1 MRRIDC
7 ENIRREVEAAAPS
20 DLLSATAN
28 EHLRICKECGT
39 FRDEEWKLRKLVASL
54 GAVNAPG
61 DFEFRL
67 RARLAGEMR
76 GTSQS
81 LAIGKFSFGFRSA
94 AFAAVLLMIG
104 AVLLFVGLRTSL
116 NNSQVARET
125 APTSIGTKAPAA
137 AQTVA
142 ASQNPENGA
151 KNVTTDLA
159 VGPQTDQA
167 VDAKLNSNDSPEQHR
182 SRSRLGFRP
191 GELASARSG
200 ERVRTRD
207 LASTPAT
214 VFRATNPGAEPL
226 SNAFP
231 IGASY
236 QSLKVSLD
244 DGRGSS
250 RTISLPSIS
259 FGSQRV
265 LTQGANPVLATVRG
279 SW

>member
-20 DLLSATAN
+20 DLLSSTAN
-28 EHLRICKECGT
+28 EHLKTCKECGT

-54 GAVNAPG
+54 GTVNAPG

-67 RARLAGEMR
+67 RARLAGEKR
-76 GTSQS
+76 GPSQS
-81 LAIGKFSFGFRSA
+81 FSIGRFSFGFRSA
-94 AFAAVLLMIG
+94 AFATVLLMVG
-104 AVLLFVGLRTSL
+104 AVLLFIGLRTPSD
-116 NNSQVARET
+116 NSQVARET
-125 APTSIGTKAPAA
+125 TPASIGAE
-137 AQTVA
+137 AQNLRN
-142 ASQNPENGA
+142 SGA
-151 KNVTTDLA
+151 KNAGTDLP
-159 VGPQTDQA
+159 VGPQANQP
-167 VDAKLNSNDSPEQHR
+167 VDARLSLNDSSGQHR
-182 SRSRLGFRP
+182 SRSRLGLRSW
-191 GELASARSG
+191 ELASARDA
-200 ERVRTRD
+200 ERLRTRD

-214 VFRATNPGAEPL
+214 VFRSTNPGAEPL

-259 FGSQRV
+259 FGSQRA
-265 LTQGANPVLATVRG
+265 LAQGATPVLATARG

>member
-7 ENIRREVEAAAPS
+7 ENIRRELEAAAPS
-20 DLLSATAN
+20 DLLSSTAN
-28 EHLRICKECGT
+28 EHLKTCKECGT

-54 GAVNAPG
+54 GTVNAPG

-67 RARLAGEMR
+67 RARLASEKR

-81 LAIGKFSFGFRSA
+81 FAVGKFSFGFGSA
-94 AFAAVLLMIG
+94 AFATVLLMVA
-104 AVLLFVGLRTSL
+104 AVLLFVGLRTPSD
-116 NNSQVARET
+116 NSEVARKT
-125 APTSIGTKAPAA
+125 APTSIGPEAP
-137 AQTVA
+137 
-142 ASQNPENGA
+142 NLGNGGV
-151 KNVTTDLA
+151 KNVGVDLP
-159 VGPQTDQA
+159 VGPQTNQP
-167 VDAKLNSNDSPEQHR
+167 VEAKLSSNESSGQHR
-182 SRSRLGFRP
+182 SRNRVGFRP
-191 GELASARSG
+191 EELSSARG
-200 ERVRTRD
+200 AVRSRD

-214 VFRATNPGAEPL
+214 VLRSTNPGAGPL

-259 FGSQRV
+259 FGSQRA
-265 LTQGANPVLATVRG
+265 LTQGATPVLATARG

>member
-7 ENIRREVEAAAPS
+7 ENIRRELEAAAPS
-20 DLLSATAN
+20 DLLSSTAN
-28 EHLRICKECGT
+28 EHLKTCKECGT

-54 GAVNAPG
+54 GTVNAPG

-67 RARLAGEMR
+67 RARLAGEKR

-81 LAIGKFSFGFRSA
+81 FAVGKFSFGFRSA
-94 AFAAVLLMIG
+94 AFATVLLMAG
-104 AVLLFVGLRTSL
+104 SVLLFIGLRTPSH
-116 NNSQVARET
+116 NSEVARKT
-125 APTSIGTKAPAA
+125 GPTSIGPEE
-137 AQTVA
+137 
-142 ASQNPENGA
+142 QNLRNGEV
-151 KNVTTDLA
+151 KNVGADLP
-159 VGPQTDQA
+159 VGPQANQP
-167 VDAKLNSNDSPEQHR
+167 VDTKLSSNESSGQHR
-182 SRSRLGFRP
+182 SRSRVGFRP
-191 GELASARSG
+191 EELASARDAD
-200 ERVRTRD
+200 RVRSRD

-214 VFRATNPGAEPL
+214 VFRSTNPGAAPQ

-259 FGSQRV
+259 FGSQRA
-265 LTQGANPVLATVRG
+265 LTRDATPVLATARG

>member
-1 MRRIDC
+1 M
-7 ENIRREVEAAAPS
+7 
-20 DLLSATAN
+20 
-28 EHLRICKECGT
+28 

-54 GAVNAPG
+54 GTVNAPG

-67 RARLAGEMR
+67 RARLAGEKR

-94 AFAAVLLMIG
+94 AFATVLLMIG
-104 AVLLFVGLRTSL
+104 AVLLFIGLRTPSD
-116 NNSQVARET
+116 NSQVARET
-125 APTSIGTKAPAA
+125 ARTTIGTEAPAA
-137 AQTVA
+137 AQTVGT
-142 ASQNPENGA
+142 SQSLGNGA
-151 KNVTTDLA
+151 VKNGDADLT
-159 VGPQTDQA
+159 VGPQTNQP
-167 VDAKLNSNDSPEQHR
+167 VDASVSSNDSPGQHR

-191 GELASARSG
+191 GELASARDA

-214 VFRATNPGAEPL
+214 VFRSTNPRAEPL

-250 RTISLPSIS
+250 RTISLPSVS
-259 FGSQRV
+259 FGSQRA
-265 LTQGANPVLATVRG
+265 LPHGATPVLATARG